1 LIVVAFSLANCRY
14 GYQELDSPG
23 MAGSTTGG
31 LAGASSGGDMPS
43 AGTVH
48 ATGGEAQVSG
58 SGGTTGGQASGT
70 GGQPAGTAGAG
81 EAGAGGEVGCTSTLD
96 CNCATLSGH
105 DYWFCRNALTW
116 LDAEAYCETQSMHL
130 VSIDT
135 QAENDFLGSTG
146 ATFSVF
152 ALNGFAF
159 IGASDRA
166 VAGEWRWVDGTLF
179 WQGGP
184 AGVAVAD
191 RFSQWAASSPSDSG
205 IQQCA
210 GLLDTGEWQVRSCTA
225 VVPFICESP

>member
-1 LIVVAFSLANCRY
+1 VVVAFSLASCRY
-14 GYQELDSPG
+14 GYQELDNPS

-31 LAGASSGGDMPS
+31 WAGASSRGGDMPS
-43 AGTVH
+43 AGTVQ
-48 ATGGEAQVSG
+48 AAGGEAQVSG
-58 SGGTTGGQASGT
+58 AGGTPGGQA
-70 GGQPAGTAGAG
+70 AGTAGAG
-81 EAGAGGEVGCTSTLD
+81 EAGAGGAVGCTSTLD
-96 CNCATLSGH
+96 CSCATLSGH
-105 DYWFCRNALTW
+105 GYWFCRNALNW

-135 QAENDFLGSTG
+135 QAENDFLGRTG

-159 IGASDRA
+159 IGANDQA

-179 WQGGP
+179 WQGGS

-191 RFSQWAASSPSDSG
+191 KFSQWAASSPSDSG

-225 VVPFICESP
+225 VVPFICEAL